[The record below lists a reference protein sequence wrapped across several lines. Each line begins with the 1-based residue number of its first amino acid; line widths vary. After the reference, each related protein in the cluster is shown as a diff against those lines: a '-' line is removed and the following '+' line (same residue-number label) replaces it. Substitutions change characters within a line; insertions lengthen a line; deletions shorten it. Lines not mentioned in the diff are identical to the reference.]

1 LELRNYYEMEKDVLE
16 RRIHEE
22 RLKADSKYQVLFE
35 E

>member
-1 LELRNYYEMEKDVLE
+1 MEKDVLE

-35 E
+35 EQE